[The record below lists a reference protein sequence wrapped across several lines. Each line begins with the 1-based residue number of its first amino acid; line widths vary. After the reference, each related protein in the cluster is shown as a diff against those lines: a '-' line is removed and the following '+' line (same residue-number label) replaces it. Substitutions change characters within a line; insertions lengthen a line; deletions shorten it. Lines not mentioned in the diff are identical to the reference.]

1 MSTSPEQFTGTPLV
15 AGDVLGVRAWDVDS
29 LGRIKSPQFSHIW
42 TPGENVAACQKGRAT
57 GIQWG
62 YSMSLSYFRGG
73 VVPTL
78 PTMPS
83 RTGYASSHPTWA
95 KVDKWVRRN
104 YGDCRL
110 LDVEFDHSSNM
121 YKAQVICERDRSG
134 KRIKRPYPDV
144 IAIPAEVVDAD
155 EAPHP
160 EPPPEPAHDF
170 ATCTCGFY
178 AYLNGT
184 NDYADHH
191 VIGVVRGYGETFL
204 GTRGFRSSKAK
215 IVAAYASTH
224 ADVERVRPLPVS
236 RDRMRELYPDVAW
249 FDDYAAMVAEFPP
262 SDPEPTPTT
271 DPDFWTRSA

>member
-1 MSTSPEQFTGTPLV
+1 MSTSPDQFTGTPLV

-29 LGRIKSPQFSHIW
+29 LGRIKSPQYKHIW
-42 TPGENVAACQKGRAT
+42 TPGENAAACQRAKNTWPTPDEVWVEGLPADAVVVDVVIESNLEHYLMPTLGRY
-57 GIQWG
+57 
-62 YSMSLSYFRGG
+62 YSGG
-73 VVPTL
+73 VTR
-78 PTMPS
+78 PS
-83 RTGYASSHPTWA
+83 SPYTYTVEYETGGGIRTSVKT
-95 KVDKWVRRN
+95 DKI
-104 YGDCRL
+104 
-110 LDVEFDHSSNM
+110 
-121 YKAQVICERDRSG
+121 QVNRKSKKNE
-134 KRIKRPYPDV
+134 
-144 IAIPAEVVDAD
+144 
-155 EAPHP
+155 
-160 EPPPEPAHDF
+160 AHDF
-170 ATCTCGFY
+170 ATCACGFY

-184 NDYADHH
+184 NDYADRH
-191 VIGVVRGYGETFL
+191 VIGVVQGYGETFL